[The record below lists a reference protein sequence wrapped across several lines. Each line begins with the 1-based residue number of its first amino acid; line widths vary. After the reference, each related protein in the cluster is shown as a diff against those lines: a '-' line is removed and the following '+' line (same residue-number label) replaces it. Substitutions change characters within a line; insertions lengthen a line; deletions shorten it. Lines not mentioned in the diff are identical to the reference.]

1 MQPVKS
7 GLTHFAKISE
17 QISDNRVNPKR
28 VLLFG
33 VCMSQKF
40 TQAAARFIFWSRWL
54 QLPMYIGLI
63 VALGVYS
70 YKFFIMLSNLVI
82 NLDTYGEN
90 DILLIVLSLI
100 DVVMI
105 ANLLVMVIIGG
116 YEIFVSR
123 LHIDDHPDQPEW
135 FDHVDAGVLKIKLG
149 MALVS
154 ISSIHLLRSFIDAK
168 NMTEHTL
175 MWEVIIHC
183 VLVLS
188 VIFIALT
195 DWLIQYKAL
204 QIHKMKHGGH

>member
-1 MQPVKS
+1 
-7 GLTHFAKISE
+7 
-17 QISDNRVNPKR
+17 
-28 VLLFG
+28 
-33 VCMSQKF
+33 MSVKF

-54 QLPMYIGLI
+54 QLPMYMGLI
-63 VALGVYS
+63 VALGIYS

-82 NLDTYGEN
+82 NLNTFQEN

-123 LHIDDHPDQPEW
+123 LHLDDHPDQPEW
-135 FDHVDAGVLKIKLG
+135 LDHVDAGVLKIKLG
-149 MALVS
+149 MALIS

-168 NMTEHTL
+168 NMSEHTL
-175 MWEVIIHC
+175 KWEVTIH
-183 VLVLS
+183 LVLLFS
-188 VIFIALT
+188 VILIALT

-204 QIHKMKHGGH
+204 QINKMKKGH

>member
-1 MQPVKS
+1 
-7 GLTHFAKISE
+7 
-17 QISDNRVNPKR
+17 
-28 VLLFG
+28 
-33 VCMSQKF
+33 MSARF
-40 TQAAARFIFWSRWL
+40 TKAAANFIFWSRWL
-54 QLPMYIGLI
+54 QLPMYMGLI
-63 VALGVYS
+63 VALAIYA

-82 NLDTYGEN
+82 NLGTFQEN

-123 LHIDDHPDQPEW
+123 LHIEDHPDQPEW
-135 FDHVDAGVLKIKLG
+135 LDHVDAGVLKIKLG

-154 ISSIHLLRSFIDAK
+154 ISSIQLLRSFINAG
-168 NMTEHTL
+168 NMTEHEL
-175 MWEVIIHC
+175 KWEVIIHC

-195 DWLIQYKAL
+195 DWLIQYKTS
-204 QIHKMKHGGH
+204 QIYKMKNGKH

>member
-1 MQPVKS
+1 
-7 GLTHFAKISE
+7 
-17 QISDNRVNPKR
+17 
-28 VLLFG
+28 
-33 VCMSQKF
+33 MSQKF
-40 TQAAARFIFWSRWL
+40 THAAARFIFWSRWL
-54 QLPMYIGLI
+54 QLPMYLGLI
-63 VALGVYS
+63 VALAVYA
-70 YKFFIMLSNLVI
+70 YKFFVMLSGLVV
-82 NLDTYGEN
+82 NFGSYGEN

-123 LHIDDHPDQPEW
+123 LNIDDHPDQPEW
-135 FDHVDAGVLKIKLG
+135 LDHVDAGVLKIKLG

-154 ISSIHLLRSFIDAK
+154 ISSIHLLRSFIDTQ
-168 NMTEHTL
+168 NLSEHTL
-175 MWEVIIHC
+175 KWEVIIHSI
-183 VLVLS
+183 LVLS

>member
-1 MQPVKS
+1 
-7 GLTHFAKISE
+7 
-17 QISDNRVNPKR
+17 
-28 VLLFG
+28 
-33 VCMSQKF
+33 MSVKF

-54 QLPMYIGLI
+54 QLPMYMGLI
-63 VALGVYS
+63 VALGIYA

-82 NLDTYGEN
+82 NLNTFKEN

-123 LHIDDHPDQPEW
+123 LHLDDHPDQPEW
-135 FDHVDAGVLKIKLG
+135 LDHVDAGVLKIKLG

-154 ISSIHLLRSFIDAK
+154 ISSIQLLRSFINAG
-168 NMTEHTL
+168 NMTEHEL
-175 MWEVIIHC
+175 KWEVIIHS

-204 QIHKMKHGGH
+204 QIHRMKNGH

>member
-1 MQPVKS
+1 
-7 GLTHFAKISE
+7 
-17 QISDNRVNPKR
+17 
-28 VLLFG
+28 
-33 VCMSQKF
+33 MSQKF
-40 TQAAARFIFWSRWL
+40 THAAARFIFWSRWL
-54 QLPMYIGLI
+54 QLPMYLGLI
-63 VALGVYS
+63 VALAVYA
-70 YKFFIMLSNLVI
+70 YKFFVMLSGLVV
-82 NLDTYGEN
+82 NFGSYGEN

-135 FDHVDAGVLKIKLG
+135 LDHVDAGVLKIKLG

-168 NMTEHTL
+168 NLSEHTL
-175 MWEVIIHC
+175 KWEVTIHC
-183 VLVLS
+183 ILVLS

>member
-1 MQPVKS
+1 
-7 GLTHFAKISE
+7 
-17 QISDNRVNPKR
+17 
-28 VLLFG
+28 
-33 VCMSQKF
+33 MSVKF

-54 QLPMYIGLI
+54 QLPMYMGLI
-63 VALGVYS
+63 VALGIYA

-82 NLDTYGEN
+82 NLNTFKEN

-123 LHIDDHPDQPEW
+123 LHLDDHPDQPEW
-135 FDHVDAGVLKIKLG
+135 LDHVDAGVLKIKLG
-149 MALVS
+149 MALIS

-168 NMTEHTL
+168 NMSEHTL
-175 MWEVIIHC
+175 KWEVTIH
-183 VLVLS
+183 LVLLFS
-188 VIFIALT
+188 VILIALT

-204 QIHKMKHGGH
+204 QIHKMKKGH

>member
-1 MQPVKS
+1 
-7 GLTHFAKISE
+7 
-17 QISDNRVNPKR
+17 
-28 VLLFG
+28 
-33 VCMSQKF
+33 MSVKF

-54 QLPMYIGLI
+54 QLPMYMGLI
-63 VALGVYS
+63 VALGIYS

-82 NLDTYGEN
+82 NLNTFQEN

-123 LHIDDHPDQPEW
+123 LHLDDHPDQPEW
-135 FDHVDAGVLKIKLG
+135 LDHVDAGVLKIKLG
-149 MALVS
+149 MALIS

-168 NMTEHTL
+168 NMSEHTL
-175 MWEVIIHC
+175 KWEVTIH
-183 VLVLS
+183 LVLLFS
-188 VIFIALT
+188 VILIALT

-204 QIHKMKHGGH
+204 QIHKMKKGH

>member
-1 MQPVKS
+1 MPRYFGQVKPYC
-7 GLTHFAKISE
+7 L
-17 QISDNRVNPKR
+17 RVI
-28 VLLFG
+28 
-33 VCMSQKF
+33 MSVKF

-54 QLPMYIGLI
+54 QLPMYMGLI
-63 VALGVYS
+63 VALGIYA
-70 YKFFIMLSNLVI
+70 YKFFIMLSNLVV
-82 NLDTYGEN
+82 NLGTFQEN

-135 FDHVDAGVLKIKLG
+135 LDHVDAGVLKIKLG

-175 MWEVIIHC
+175 KWEVTIHC

-204 QIHKMKHGGH
+204 QIHKMKKGH

>member
-1 MQPVKS
+1 
-7 GLTHFAKISE
+7 
-17 QISDNRVNPKR
+17 
-28 VLLFG
+28 
-33 VCMSQKF
+33 MSVKF

-54 QLPMYIGLI
+54 QLPMYMGLI
-63 VALGVYS
+63 VALGIYA

-82 NLDTYGEN
+82 NLNTFKEN

-123 LHIDDHPDQPEW
+123 LHLDDHPDQPEW
-135 FDHVDAGVLKIKLG
+135 LDHVDAGVLKIKLG
-149 MALVS
+149 MALIS

-168 NMTEHTL
+168 NMSEQTL
-175 MWEVIIHC
+175 KWEVTIH
-183 VLVLS
+183 LVLLFS
-188 VIFIALT
+188 VILIALT

-204 QIHKMKHGGH
+204 QIHKMKKGH